1 MKIKFFKMDRGKT
14 VQPAAASGQV
24 LHNITFF
31 LTNAK
36 KKMHLFQGASLKKF
50 VLYYST
56 SISSNVSWALR
67 IRPLRRYSSAFSTMF
82 SSIESR

>member
-36 KKMHLFQGASLKKF
+36 KNAPFSRCIFKKVRSLLFCVYVIKRF
-50 VLYYST
+50 VSFKDTPFKEVFIGIFY
-56 SISSNVSWALR
+56 NV
-67 IRPLRRYSSAFSTMF
+67 FKH
-82 SSIESR
+82 

>member
-36 KKMHLFQGASLKKF
+36 KMHLFQGASLKKF
-50 VLYYST
+50 VLYFSV
-56 SISSNVSWALR
+56 SMSSNVS
-67 IRPLRRYSSAFSTMF
+67 
-82 SSIESR
+82 